1 MITKP
6 ETQLRKIVMGWEL
19 YKMTSSVKGGIVEC
33 GVFHGDSLMRWSLFS
48 EINEDDRYLVGFD
61 TFGAFPEAMN
71 EGDSAARDRFIRING
86 DTSSTMNEIRQLLA
100 YNGCGH
106 RMELI
111 AGDICQTVPA
121 FVRQRPQFRIALI
134 NLDVDLYE
142 PSSVILEHLYPLLSD
157 GGIIICDDYN
167 IFPGETQ
174 AVNEFCRK
182 ENLTLKVL
190 QQFRVYYI
198 QKGV

>member
-61 TFGAFPEAMN
+61 TFGTFPEAMN

-86 DTSSTMNEIRQLLA
+86 DTSSPRNENRELLA
-100 YNGCGH
+100 HKRGGA
-106 RMELI
+106 RR
-111 AGDICQTVPA
+111 G
-121 FVRQRPQFRIALI
+121 
-134 NLDVDLYE
+134 
-142 PSSVILEHLYPLLSD
+142 LL
-157 GGIIICDDYN
+157 
-167 IFPGETQ
+167 
-174 AVNEFCRK
+174 
-182 ENLTLKVL
+182 
-190 QQFRVYYI
+190 
-198 QKGV
+198 

>member
-19 YKMTSSVKGGIVEC
+19 YKMTSNIKGGIVEC

-61 TFGAFPEAMN
+61 TFGEFPEAMN

-100 YNGCGH
+100 RNGCGH

-121 FVRQRPQFRIALI
+121 FVKQRPQFRIALI
-134 NLDVDLYE
+134 NAGTVWQIS
-142 PSSVILEHLYPLLSD
+142 PAMSSI
-157 GGIIICDDYN
+157 
-167 IFPGETQ
+167 
-174 AVNEFCRK
+174 
-182 ENLTLKVL
+182 
-190 QQFRVYYI
+190 
-198 QKGV
+198 

>member
-61 TFGAFPEAMN
+61 NFDKFPEAR

-86 DTSSTMNEIRQLLA
+86 DASANEDEIRQLL
-100 YNGCGH
+100 YSNGCGH

-182 ENLTLKVL
+182 ENLILKVL